1 MEKALK
7 RSLSSPGRFAIIRS
21 LTGVRTTRPVGA
33 PATNKGDFA
42 TLAARV
48 GIGHDTHRLG
58 PDRPLLLGGV
68 QIPHDQGLIG
78 HSDADV
84 LLHAITDA
92 LLGAA
97 ALGDIGELFPDTD
110 PANKDRDSADMLR
123 LALAKV
129 AKAGFQL
136 VNVDSIV
143 FAERPKLSA
152 YKTAIRERMAELLGI
167 SVDCVGFKAKTGER
181 VGPVGRHEA
190 MMAEAVV
197 LLERMKAEG

>member
-1 MEKALK
+1 V
-7 RSLSSPGRFAIIRS
+7 
-21 LTGVRTTRPVGA
+21 T
-33 PATNKGDFA
+33 
-42 TLAARV
+42 
-48 GIGHDTHRLG
+48 
-58 PDRPLLLGGV
+58 
-68 QIPHDQGLIG
+68 IPHDQGLVG

-84 LLHAITDA
+84 LLHAVTDA

-129 AKAGFQL
+129 AEAGFRV

-152 YKTAIRERMAELLGI
+152 YKTAIRERMAELLEI
-167 SVDCVGFKAKTGER
+167 SVDRVGFKAKTGER
-181 VGPVGRHEA
+181 VGPVGRQEA

-197 LLERMKAEG
+197 LIERMKGEG

>member
-1 MEKALK
+1 M
-7 RSLSSPGRFAIIRS
+7 
-21 LTGVRTTRPVGA
+21 
-33 PATNKGDFA
+33 
-42 TLAARV
+42 
-48 GIGHDTHRLG
+48 
-58 PDRPLLLGGV
+58 LGGV
-68 QIPHDQGLIG
+68 QIPHDQGLVG

-123 LALAKV
+123 LALAK
-129 AKAGFQL
+129 ATEAGFRL

-167 SVDCVGFKAKTGER
+167 SVDRVGFKAKTGER
-181 VGPVGRHEA
+181 VGPVGRQEA

>member
-1 MEKALK
+1 V
-7 RSLSSPGRFAIIRS
+7 
-21 LTGVRTTRPVGA
+21 T
-33 PATNKGDFA
+33 
-42 TLAARV
+42 
-48 GIGHDTHRLG
+48 
-58 PDRPLLLGGV
+58 
-68 QIPHDQGLIG
+68 IPHDQGLVG

-84 LLHAITDA
+84 LLHAVTDA

-129 AKAGFQL
+129 AEAGFR
-136 VNVDSIV
+136 VINVDSIV

-167 SVDCVGFKAKTGER
+167 SVDRVGFKAKTGER
-181 VGPVGRHEA
+181 VGPVGRQEA

-197 LLERMKAEG
+197 LLGNMKDEG

>member
-1 MEKALK
+1 V
-7 RSLSSPGRFAIIRS
+7 
-21 LTGVRTTRPVGA
+21 T
-33 PATNKGDFA
+33 
-42 TLAARV
+42 
-48 GIGHDTHRLG
+48 
-58 PDRPLLLGGV
+58 
-68 QIPHDQGLIG
+68 IPHDLGLVG

-84 LLHAITDA
+84 LLHAVTDA

-129 AKAGFQL
+129 AEAGFRV

-167 SVDCVGFKAKTGER
+167 SVDRVGFKAKTGER
-181 VGPVGRHEA
+181 VGPVGRQEA

-197 LLERMKAEG
+197 LIESMRGEG